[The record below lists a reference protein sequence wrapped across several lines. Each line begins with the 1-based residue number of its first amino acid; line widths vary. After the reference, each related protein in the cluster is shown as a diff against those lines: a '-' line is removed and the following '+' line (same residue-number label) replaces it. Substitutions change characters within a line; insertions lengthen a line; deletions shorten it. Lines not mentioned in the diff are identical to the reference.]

1 MGRSEPCSPHFIGLK
16 LVWLKFLGGVLC
28 LSEHAGRKLF
38 VKDVYIKGPGFV
50 TALVPGAKSLN

>member
-38 VKDVYIKGPGFV
+38 VKDVYIKAPGFV
-50 TALVPGAKSLN
+50 TALVRGAKFLN